1 MSSTNHNSSAKAI
14 LYAFIANL
22 GIAIANLGAACYT
35 GSGSLLSESIH
46 SFADCGNQVL
56 LFIGLKQADKPA
68 DEKHPLGYGKIIYFW
83 SFIVAILLF
92 SMGGLYSIYE
102 GWHKLHNP
110 EVLKHVWVAL
120 LVLAFG
126 VVLESFSLLGA
137 LKEIKKIR
145 KGKTLSTWFKN
156 TRNAE
161 LVVILGEDTGAIL
174 GLIIA
179 YVFDLISGITGDPVY
194 DALGSISIG
203 VILIIISIFIG
214 WRIKALIIG
223 RSAEPDL
230 VELIDSIIKE
240 DDSIEKLLNTITMQF
255 GPDIMLAAKLKM
267 KTGLSIEETVK
278 QINELEDE
286 IQRQVPTVKWCFIE
300 PDM

>member
-22 GIAIANLGAACYT
+22 GIAIAKLGAAFYT
-35 GSGSLLSESIH
+35 GSGSLLAESIH

-68 DEKHPLGYGKIIYFW
+68 DEKHPLGFGKVIYFW

-92 SMGGLYSIYE
+92 SMGGMYSIYE

-174 GLIIA
+174 GLIVA
-179 YVFDLISGITGDPVY
+179 FVFVLISGITGDPVY

>member
-22 GIAIANLGAACYT
+22 GIAIAKLGAAFYT
-35 GSGSLLSESIH
+35 GSGSLLAESIH

-68 DEKHPLGYGKIIYFW
+68 DEKHPLGYGKVIYFW

-145 KGKTLSTWFKN
+145 KGKALSTWFKN

-179 YVFDLISGITGDPVY
+179 FVFVLISGITGDPVY

>member
-1 MSSTNHNSSAKAI
+1 MSSTNHGSSAKVI
-14 LYAFIANL
+14 LYAFLANL
-22 GIAIANLGAACYT
+22 GIAIAKLGAAFYT
-35 GSGSLLSESIH
+35 GSGSLLAEAIH

-110 EVLKHVWVAL
+110 EALSHIWVAL
-120 LVLAFG
+120 VVLAFG

-137 LKEIKKIR
+137 LKEIKHIR
-145 KGKTLSTWFKN
+145 KGQTLSKWFKN

-179 YVFDLISGITGDPVY
+179 FVFVLISGITGDPVY

-214 WRIKALIIG
+214 WRIKALIVG
-223 RSAEPDL
+223 LSAEP
-230 VELIDSIIKE
+230 ELIELINSIIKK
-240 DDSIEKLLNTITMQF
+240 DDSIEKLLNSITMQF
-255 GPDIMLAAKLKM
+255 GPDVMLAAKLKM
-267 KTGLSIEETVK
+267 KAGLSIEETVK
-278 QINELEDE
+278 EINELEDE
-286 IQRQVPTVKWCFIE
+286 IQKQVPTVKWCFIE

>member
-22 GIAIANLGAACYT
+22 GIAIAKLGAAFYT
-35 GSGSLLSESIH
+35 GSSSLLAESIH

-68 DEKHPLGYGKIIYFW
+68 DEKHPLGYGKVIYFW

-179 YVFDLISGITGDPVY
+179 FVFVLISGITGDPVY

-214 WRIKALIIG
+214 WRIKALIVG

>member
-22 GIAIANLGAACYT
+22 GIAIAKLGAAFYT
-35 GSGSLLSESIH
+35 GSGSLLAESIH

-179 YVFDLISGITGDPVY
+179 FVFVLISGITGDPVY

-214 WRIKALIIG
+214 WRIKALIVG

>member
-1 MSSTNHNSSAKAI
+1 M
-14 LYAFIANL
+14 
-22 GIAIANLGAACYT
+22 GIAIAKLGAAFYT
-35 GSGSLLSESIH
+35 GSGSLLAESIH

-145 KGKTLSTWFKN
+145 KSKKTYK
-156 TRNAE
+156 
-161 LVVILGEDTGAIL
+161 
-174 GLIIA
+174 
-179 YVFDLISGITGDPVY
+179 Y
-194 DALGSISIG
+194 
-203 VILIIISIFIG
+203 
-214 WRIKALIIG
+214 
-223 RSAEPDL
+223 
-230 VELIDSIIKE
+230 
-240 DDSIEKLLNTITMQF
+240 
-255 GPDIMLAAKLKM
+255 
-267 KTGLSIEETVK
+267 
-278 QINELEDE
+278 
-286 IQRQVPTVKWCFIE
+286 
-300 PDM
+300 

>member
-22 GIAIANLGAACYT
+22 GIAIAKLGAAFYT
-35 GSGSLLSESIH
+35 GSGSLLAESIH

-110 EVLKHVWVAL
+110 EVLQHVWVAL

-179 YVFDLISGITGDPVY
+179 FVFVLISGITGDPVY

-214 WRIKALIIG
+214 WRIKALIVG

-278 QINELEDE
+278 QINELENE

>member
-22 GIAIANLGAACYT
+22 GIAIAKLGAAFYT
-35 GSGSLLSESIH
+35 GSGSLLAESIH

-68 DEKHPLGYGKIIYFW
+68 DEKHPLGYSKIIYFW

-179 YVFDLISGITGDPVY
+179 FVFVLISGITGDPVY

-267 KTGLSIEETVK
+267 KTGLSIEEAVK

>member
-22 GIAIANLGAACYT
+22 GIAIAKLGAAFYT
-35 GSGSLLSESIH
+35 GSGSLLAESIH

-68 DEKHPLGYGKIIYFW
+68 DEKHPLGYGKVIYFW

-179 YVFDLISGITGDPVY
+179 FVFVLISGITGDPVY

-267 KTGLSIEETVK
+267 KTGLSIEEAVK

>member
-1 MSSTNHNSSAKAI
+1 MSSTNHGSSAKVI
-14 LYAFIANL
+14 LYAFLANL
-22 GIAIANLGAACYT
+22 GIAIAKLGAAFYT
-35 GSGSLLSESIH
+35 GSGSLLAEAIH

-110 EVLKHVWVAL
+110 EALSHIWVAL
-120 LVLAFG
+120 VVLAFG

-137 LKEIKKIR
+137 LKEIKHIR
-145 KGKTLSTWFKN
+145 KGQTLSKWFKN

-179 YVFDLISGITGDPVY
+179 FVFVSISGITGDPVY

-214 WRIKALIIG
+214 WRIKALIVG
-223 RSAEPDL
+223 LSAEP
-230 VELIDSIIKE
+230 ELIELINSIIKK
-240 DDSIEKLLNTITMQF
+240 DDSIEKLLNSITMQF
-255 GPDIMLAAKLKM
+255 GPDVMLAAKLKM
-267 KTGLSIEETVK
+267 KAGLSIEETVK
-278 QINELEDE
+278 EINELEDE
-286 IQRQVPTVKWCFIE
+286 IQKQVPTVKWCFIE

>member
-1 MSSTNHNSSAKAI
+1 MSSTNHGSSAKVI
-14 LYAFIANL
+14 LYAFLANL
-22 GIAIANLGAACYT
+22 GIAIAKLGAAFYT
-35 GSGSLLSESIH
+35 GSGSLLAEAIH

-56 LFIGLKQADKPA
+56 LFISLKQADKPA

-110 EVLKHVWVAL
+110 EALSHIWVAL
-120 LVLAFG
+120 VVLAFG

-137 LKEIKKIR
+137 LKEIKHIR
-145 KGKTLSTWFKN
+145 KGQTLSKWFKN

-179 YVFDLISGITGDPVY
+179 FVFVLISGITGDPVY

-214 WRIKALIIG
+214 WRIKALIVG
-223 RSAEPDL
+223 LSAEP
-230 VELIDSIIKE
+230 ELIELINSIIKK
-240 DDSIEKLLNTITMQF
+240 DDSIEKLLNSITMQF
-255 GPDIMLAAKLKM
+255 GPDVMLAAKLKM
-267 KTGLSIEETVK
+267 KAGLSIEETVK
-278 QINELEDE
+278 EINELEDE
-286 IQRQVPTVKWCFIE
+286 IQKQVPTVKWCFIE

>member
-22 GIAIANLGAACYT
+22 GIAIAKLGAAFYT
-35 GSGSLLSESIH
+35 GSGSLLAESIH

-110 EVLKHVWVAL
+110 EVLKHVWVAF

-179 YVFDLISGITGDPVY
+179 FVFVLISGITGDPVY

>member
-1 MSSTNHNSSAKAI
+1 MSSTNHGSSAKVI
-14 LYAFIANL
+14 LYAFLANL
-22 GIAIANLGAACYT
+22 GIAIAKLGAAFYT
-35 GSGSLLSESIH
+35 GSGSLLAEAIH

-110 EVLKHVWVAL
+110 EALSHIWVAL
-120 LVLAFG
+120 VVLAFG

-137 LKEIKKIR
+137 LKEIKHIR
-145 KGKTLSTWFKN
+145 KGQTLSKWFKN

-179 YVFDLISGITGDPVY
+179 FVFVSISGITGDPVY

-203 VILIIISIFIG
+203 IILIIISIFIG
-214 WRIKALIIG
+214 WRIKALIVG
-223 RSAEPDL
+223 LSAEP
-230 VELIDSIIKE
+230 ELIELINSIIKK
-240 DDSIEKLLNTITMQF
+240 DDSIEKLLNSITMQF
-255 GPDIMLAAKLKM
+255 GPDVMLAAKLKM
-267 KTGLSIEETVK
+267 KAGLSIEETVK
-278 QINELEDE
+278 EINELEDE
-286 IQRQVPTVKWCFIE
+286 IQKQVPTVKWCFIE